1 MCLVYFYSSDSRGAV
16 KEEWI
21 FDRWDKIVK
30 NKNGGG
36 IGIETSDASWERFGK
51 RITPRESCPI
61 NFLHGTN
68 RNSTRIHAY
77 TDITARC
84 NSRALP
90 RFTKI
95 EAFHPL
101 FPFVR
106 RLFSFSTRDYA
117 SSSFLSLHSPIAFYI
132 WTTRQIRDI
141 PFNRSLWHQ
150 SLSDP
155 AVLSFIALN

>member
-1 MCLVYFYSSDSRGAV
+1 MCLVYFYSNDSRGAV

-106 RLFSFSTRDYA
+106 RLFSFSTRDYYCFFLV
-117 SSSFLSLHSPIAFYI
+117 SF
-132 WTTRQIRDI
+132 TR
-141 PFNRSLWHQ
+141 RSLFIYELLDRSAIYLLIDRCDI
-150 SLSDP
+150 SLYPTRLCSP
-155 AVLSFIALN
+155 LSC